1 MRRASSKYTVDTRR
15 GSPFLLSTHHHSALA
30 TVYTHGHSVQ
40 ADVSSPLT
48 RGADKTSLARSMSMG
63 LENKDKSLSSAAP
76 CIHRKLCLESSS
88 HASQAGYKTPT
99 EQQRLSAALA
109 HSSKKA
115 NDVPRA
121 TTFPAPLILPDDDLA
136 LDPKCPPQSLRQW
149 IRLKERNPVT
159 PERRTVYVAASPAA
173 GPGVDFVRT
182 WAIPAG
188 SNSCDVQPPKTTDIA
203 EYLAAFYHGI
213 PVKMLPQEALTFA
226 SWDSPPSKGKVS
238 KDAPR
243 YVGLNTSSE
252 CIRIRTRASK
262 DRIFARQLNLDDLLD
277 AAISILPNDAY
288 ALVLV
293 VNYDLYEGA
302 DDEFVCGRAYG
313 GSRVAVVSSARYNP
327 VLDARQGVERAHAWP
342 ASHCETYFKTR
353 CESSTSELQPVKK
366 RAKRSHDS
374 DRKTLDPTTSQEDT
388 ACGALSVATA
398 AFRALP
404 SFDNLLPTPVLDGLW
419 LGRMCR
425 TAAHE
430 LGHCF
435 GMDHCVYYACAMQ
448 GSASLKEDA
457 RQPPYICPVDLAKML
472 AATEADPTARY
483 KAIVALC
490 TKHAGVHL
498 FDAFRAWILEML
510 KDIEN

>member
-1 MRRASSKYTVDTRR
+1 MD
-15 GSPFLLSTHHHSALA
+15 
-30 TVYTHGHSVQ
+30 
-40 ADVSSPLT
+40 
-48 RGADKTSLARSMSMG
+48 
-63 LENKDKSLSSAAP
+63 LENKRSAP
-76 CIHRKLCLESSS
+76 CIHRRLCLEPSS
-88 HASQAGYKTPT
+88 HAAQAGYKRPS
-99 EQQRLSAALA
+99 EQRLSAALA

-149 IRLKERNPVT
+149 MRLKDRNPVT
-159 PERRTVYVAASPAA
+159 PERRTLYVAASPTA
-173 GPGVDFVRT
+173 GPGVEFMRT
-182 WAIPAG
+182 WVIPAG
-188 SNSCDVQPPKTTDIA
+188 SIKRDIQPPETTDIA
-203 EYLAAFYHGI
+203 EYLAAFYHGM

-226 SWDSPPSKGKVS
+226 TWDSPASKSKVS
-238 KDAPR
+238 KGAPR

-252 CIRIRTRASK
+252 CIRIRTRASR
-262 DRIFARQLNLDDLLD
+262 DCMFARQLNLDDLLD
-277 AAISILPNDAY
+277 AAISILPDDAY

-302 DDEFVCGRAYG
+302 VDEFVCGRAYG

-327 VLDARQGVERAHAWP
+327 ELDARHGVERAHAWP
-342 ASHCETYFKTR
+342 ASHCETYVKTC
-353 CESSTSELQPVKK
+353 CESSTSESQPVKK
-366 RAKRSHDS
+366 RAKRSQDS
-374 DRKTLDPTTSQEDT
+374 DGKTLDPTTSQEDT
-388 ACGALSVATA
+388 ACGALSAAVAVC
-398 AFRALP
+398 RALP
-404 SFDNLLPTPVLDGLW
+404 SFDGLLPTSVLDGLW

-435 GMDHCVYYACAMQ
+435 GMDHCIYYACAMQ

-483 KAIVALC
+483 QAIVALC